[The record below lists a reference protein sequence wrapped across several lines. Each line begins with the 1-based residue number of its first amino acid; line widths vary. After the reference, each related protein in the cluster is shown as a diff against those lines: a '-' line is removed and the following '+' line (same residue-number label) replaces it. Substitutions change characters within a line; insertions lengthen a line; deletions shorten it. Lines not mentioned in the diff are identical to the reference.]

1 VDVYNEK
8 SGVEVDAVILD
19 SRRNGTVPA
28 SLHWNLQCDTTER
41 ELRGDTA
48 VTPTTTVDES
58 GALTCIA
65 RIEVPGSL
73 NAIQHPGNWRELKKL
88 LVIANKGLDD
98 EFSTEYEYYV
108 KNLRGRS

>member
-8 SGVEVDAVILD
+8 SGVEIDAVFLD

-28 SLHWNLQCDTTER
+28 TVHWNLQCDTTER
-41 ELRGDTA
+41 ELRSDTE

-58 GALTCIA
+58 GELTCTA
-65 RIEVPGSL
+65 RIEVPGDL
-73 NAIQHPGNWRELKKL
+73 NKIQRNNNWRELKKL